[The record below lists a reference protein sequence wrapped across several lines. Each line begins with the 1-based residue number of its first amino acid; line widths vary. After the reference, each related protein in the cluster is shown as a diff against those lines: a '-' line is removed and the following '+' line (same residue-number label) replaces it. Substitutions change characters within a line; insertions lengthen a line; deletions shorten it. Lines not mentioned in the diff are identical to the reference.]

1 MEGTPISKAKI
12 ASHDVERRKDVE
24 KRKIEKK
31 IKSLS

>member
-12 ASHDVERRKDVE
+12 ASHDVERRK
-24 KRKIEKK
+24 IEKK